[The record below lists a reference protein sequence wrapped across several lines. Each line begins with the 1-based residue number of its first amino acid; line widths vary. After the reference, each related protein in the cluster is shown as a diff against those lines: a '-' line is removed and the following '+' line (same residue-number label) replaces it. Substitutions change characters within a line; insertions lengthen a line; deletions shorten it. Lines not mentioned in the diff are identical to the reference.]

1 METSSI
7 VRRLVESHKDMGSDQ
22 ITLGRLRAYPNSGKV
37 ELRIKIDRAG

>member
-7 VRRLVESHKDMGSDQ
+7 VRRLVESHKDMGTDQ
-22 ITLGRLRAYPNSGKV
+22 VALGRLRGFQLGEV